1 MSKKKAAP
9 YVMERTVCSE
19 CGAVKW
25 VKKEI
30 DLNGEFNTVS
40 IVGKYRPL
48 GRDANGDKDKEEK

>member
-1 MSKKKAAP
+1 
-9 YVMERTVCSE
+9 MERTVCSE